1 MMTYWN
7 VLIISGLIG
16 GVAGGL
22 SVLLFGL
29 LMPKKRCPNC
39 GTPFPRFRK
48 PTFNRQTFWGG
59 ATCEKCGCEVNRYG
73 RAIKTP

>member
-7 VLIISGLIG
+7 VLIISGLVG

-29 LMPKKRCPNC
+29 LMPKK
-39 GTPFPRFRK
+39 K
-48 PTFNRQTFWGG
+48 MSELWYALPTFSQTDLQP
-59 ATCEKCGCEVNRYG
+59 ADVLG
-73 RAIKTP
+73 RGDL

>member
-1 MMTYWN
+1 MRTYWN
-7 VLIISGLIG
+7 VLIVSGLVG

-22 SVLLFGL
+22 SVLLF
-29 LMPKKRCPNC
+29 R
-39 GTPFPRFRK
+39 T

-73 RAIKTP
+73 RASKTP